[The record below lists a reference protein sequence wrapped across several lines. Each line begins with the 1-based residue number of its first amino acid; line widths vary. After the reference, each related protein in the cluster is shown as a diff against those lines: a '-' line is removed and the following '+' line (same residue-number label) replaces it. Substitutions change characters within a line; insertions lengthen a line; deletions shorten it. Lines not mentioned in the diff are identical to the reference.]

1 MIRPRGPRLRPSAAD
16 HGLASVPPV
25 VLIVVLLAAML
36 GACSS
41 ADNPQAWSEAEK
53 AVMSLGVPDGYVDGG
68 LARRG
73 DEACGASPS
82 CEKPWVT
89 RTFRPTTPTSERAA
103 CETFRDAVQ
112 TWASTGLQ
120 QPGWERSAGLGLDCN
135 LAATLNGLALSGDVS
150 TVGEIRVRASL
161 RR

>member
-1 MIRPRGPRLRPSAAD
+1 ML
-16 HGLASVPPV
+16 LAS
-25 VLIVVLLAAML
+25 AL

-41 ADNPQAWSEAEK
+41 AENPQAWSEAEK
-53 AVMSLGVPDGYVDGG
+53 AVMSLSVPDGYVDGG

-73 DEACGASPS
+73 DETCVVSPS

-89 RTFRPTTPTSERAA
+89 RTFKPTEPTSEQAA
-103 CETFRDAVQ
+103 CETFREAVQ
-112 TWASTGLQ
+112 SWASTGLQ

-135 LAATLNGLALSGDVS
+135 LAASLEGLPLSGDVS
-150 TVGEIRVRASL
+150 TTGEIRVRASL